1 MKTFLLFEERSTEV
15 PMTLAWILS
24 DLGES
29 KGKQSLYMKQSPQ
42 GLKRLRE
49 HALIESS
56 ISSNRLEGVEIE
68 AKRVNPVLI
77 SNKTLRD
84 RDEGEVRGYR
94 DALRWI
100 HERKT
105 GIPITMKTLQE
116 LHRKISPEVA
126 DSGKWRLKPCDII
139 EKYPDGKQ
147 RIRFTAT
154 APAQIEKQLSQLLQ
168 KWEEALTAQ
177 KIHPLISISS
187 FVFDFLCIH
196 PFRDGNGRVSRLLFT
211 LLCYHGGYEAVRY
224 ISLERLIE
232 ENKEAYYE
240 TLEASSQGWH
250 DAKHDPWAAIRHH
263 LWILKEVYK
272 EFESRMEVYR
282 KGRGTKTERVEE
294 EFKRLPNPFT
304 VSQLQNAC
312 PEVSR
317 KMIQKILSQWK
328 KTKKVIPLGRGR
340 DTQWE
345 KLLGN

>member
-1 MKTFLLFEERSTEV
+1 
-15 PMTLAWILS
+15 MTVAWILS

-29 KGKQSLYMKQSPQ
+29 RGKQTLYMKQSPQ

-56 ISSNRLEGVEIE
+56 ISSNRMEGIEIE

-94 DALRWI
+94 DALQWI
-100 HERKT
+100 HKKMID
-105 GIPITMKTLQE
+105 IPIALETIQE
-116 LHRKISPEVA
+116 LHRKISPEVG
-126 DSGKWRLKPCDII
+126 DSGKWRSKPCDII

-147 RIRFTAT
+147 RVRFTAT
-154 APAQIEKQLSQLLQ
+154 AASQIDSQMKTLID
-168 KWEEALTAQ
+168 KWEQAISVK

-211 LLCYHGGYEAVRY
+211 LLCYHAGYEAVRF

-232 ENKEAYYE
+232 ENKEAYYK
-240 TLEASSQGWH
+240 TLEASSLGWH
-250 DAKHDPWAAIRHH
+250 EAKHDPWAAIRHH

-282 KGRGTKTERVEE
+282 KSRGSKTDRVEE
-294 EFKRLPNPFT
+294 EFQKLPNPFT
-304 VSQLQNAC
+304 ISQLQSAC
-312 PEVSR
+312 PDVGR
-317 KMIQKILSQWK
+317 KMIQKILAQWK
-328 KTKKVIPLGRGR
+328 INRKVAPLGRGR
-340 DTQWE
+340 DSRWE